1 MGFGENFGAV
11 LPACRLGAEWAW
23 REVYEDLAPD
33 VLRYFRARGAHEPED
48 LLGETFLQIVRSLRS
63 FEGGERDFRAWVF
76 TIARTRLIDQERR
89 RARRPTHPVPPED
102 LVRLGA
108 VGDAEQDAL
117 RSLAEQRVRLV
128 LETLTPDQRD
138 VLLLRILADLTVEQV
153 ARVLGKRPGAVK
165 ALQARGVEAFRR
177 AMAKGAVTI

>member
-33 VLRYFRARGAHEPED
+33 VLRYFRARRVHEPED
-48 LLGETFLQIVRSLRS
+48 LLGEMFLQIVRSLPS

-89 RARRPTHPVPPED
+89 RARRPAHPVPPED

-153 ARVLGKRPGAVK
+153 ARVLRKRPGAVK